1 MQEMIARYRAWF
13 LSVVFTLTFAAPTTS
28 YAQVVVIAN
37 GSPITEYDIQQRMKL
52 DAISQKSPNRQQAIN
67 DLIDDRL
74 KIARAKVYGLEVGDS
89 EITGAFENMA
99 GRQHI
104 TLAQFTQVLE
114 RSGIS
119 PNTVKARIRAEMTW
133 QQLIRGKYNSSLQ
146 IGDSDIAKAL
156 KDKNEGDA
164 PAVGYIYTLYPVM
177 VVVARGSSE
186 ATISAK
192 RSEAENLRSRFA
204 SCADGLA
211 MARGLRDVA
220 VRDPITRNSADLSPQ
235 LRDLLG
241 NIQVGRLTPP
251 EVTAQGLQMFAV
263 CNKKESATDSPQKR
277 EMREQLFV
285 KRFESESKKYLD
297 EIRKAA
303 MIEYKNNK

>member
-1 MQEMIARYRAWF
+1 MIARYRAWF
-13 LSVVFTLTFAAPTTS
+13 LSVVVTLTFAAPTTS

-220 VRDPITRNSADLSPQ
+220 VRDPITRNSADLNPQ

>member
-1 MQEMIARYRAWF
+1 MVLERRRYADLRRANYFVCSSCRYCQW
-13 LSVVFTLTFAAPTTS
+13 LTDHGVRYPT
-28 YAQVVVIAN
+28 AN
-37 GSPITEYDIQQRMKL
+37 ETGRYL
-52 DAISQKSPNRQQAIN
+52 AKSPNRQQAIN

-104 TLAQFTQVLE
+104 TVAQFTQVLE

-177 VVVARGSSE
+177 VVVARGS
-186 ATISAK
+186 
-192 RSEAENLRSRFA
+192 
-204 SCADGLA
+204 G
-211 MARGLRDVA
+211 
-220 VRDPITRNSADLSPQ
+220 
-235 LRDLLG
+235 
-241 NIQVGRLTPP
+241 
-251 EVTAQGLQMFAV
+251 
-263 CNKKESATDSPQKR
+263 
-277 EMREQLFV
+277 
-285 KRFESESKKYLD
+285 
-297 EIRKAA
+297 
-303 MIEYKNNK
+303 

>member
-1 MQEMIARYRAWF
+1 MIARYRAWF
-13 LSVVFTLTFAAPTTS
+13 LSVVVTLTFAAPTTS

-52 DAISQKSPNRQQAIN
+52 DAVSQKSPNRQQAIN

-104 TLAQFTQVLE
+104 TVAQFTQVLE

>member
-1 MQEMIARYRAWF
+1 M
-13 LSVVFTLTFAAPTTS
+13 SVVVTLTFAAPTTS

-52 DAISQKSPNRQQAIN
+52 DAVSQKSPNRQQAIN

-104 TLAQFTQVLE
+104 TVAQFTQVLE

>member
-1 MQEMIARYRAWF
+1 MIARHRAWF
-13 LSVVFTLTFAAPTTS
+13 LSVVVTLTFAAPTTS

-104 TLAQFTQVLE
+104 TVAQFTQVLE

-164 PAVGYIYTLYPVM
+164 PAAGYIYTLYPVM

-220 VRDPITRNSADLSPQ
+220 VRDPITKNSADLSPQ